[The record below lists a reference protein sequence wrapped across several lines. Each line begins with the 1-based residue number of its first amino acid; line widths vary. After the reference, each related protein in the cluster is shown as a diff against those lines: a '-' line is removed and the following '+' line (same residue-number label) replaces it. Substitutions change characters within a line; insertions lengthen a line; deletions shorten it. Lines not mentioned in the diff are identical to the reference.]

1 MPNVHHERELLFKDR
16 LQPTVQ
22 RFATERTVYDY
33 PLRVDENVVGDGVNL
48 VGIRSGTAPAL

>member
-1 MPNVHHERELLFKDR
+1 MLHERELLFKDF

-22 RFATERTVYDY
+22 RFATERTVYDN